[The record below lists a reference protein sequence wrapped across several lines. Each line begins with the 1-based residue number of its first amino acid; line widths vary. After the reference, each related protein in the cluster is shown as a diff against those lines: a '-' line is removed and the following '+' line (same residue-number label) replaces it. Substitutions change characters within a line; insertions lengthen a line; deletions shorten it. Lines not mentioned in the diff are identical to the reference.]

1 MGGEAVTS
9 TTPLAVGEAVLVEWG
24 GSWWKATV
32 VDVKPHDKP
41 DGNVKIHYSGWESQ
55 WDEIVP
61 LGRLRK

>member
-1 MGGEAVTS
+1 MSSRTTS
-9 TTPLAVGEAVLVEWG
+9 
-24 GSWWKATV
+24 
-32 VDVKPHDKP
+32 P